1 MKRNSAWCAV
11 IVFLFAIGI
20 SAQTSFANV
29 LGLGTLTWK
38 LTASQGATRTGT
50 LPLRGGGR
58 SSYSIAQV
66 VPIAANLNVTFVA
79 AHQSRSREVTFS
91 MVPPVSRATPQSR

>member
-11 IVFLFAIGI
+11 LVFLFAIGI
-20 SAQTSFANV
+20 SAQTSFAHV
-29 LGLGTLTWK
+29 LDPGTLTWT

-50 LPLRGGGR
+50 QALRGGGR

-66 VPIAANLNVTFVA
+66 VPIAANLNLAFA
-79 AHQSRSREVTFS
+79 GG
-91 MVPPVSRATPQSR
+91 PPTTLARGHLVNGASP